1 MNVQLHR
8 RILMVAAG
16 VLAWSLLVVVPGG
29 DAGPRLGLAGALA
42 QDDFGFDL
50 SGEEKPK
57 KKKKKKTR
65 KRKAGRKKAAAGA
78 RAGKGGKQAEEMSL
92 GFEALDVS
100 VKSPEKVAMEKAL
113 DKMKDRNY
121 AGAAAAF
128 WDIYNNPK
136 AKQYFQSAEYQLA
149 KALYRLGLYH
159 SALWRFGMILDKG
172 VEHKYFKTSL
182 EWLFFIS
189 HKITDQAE
197 VLKDVARYADI
208 EFPKKYR
215 DEFRFLLAKY
225 FYFRALEVEKAGAPA
240 PKPKVKPK
248 KKEPAEDSFGFDL
261 GGGEEAEQQPAAQDD
276 SGGFG
281 LDLDVEKKTGPSAL
295 PTDVVGFLSKSK
307 ALILQV
313 SEKSKFY
320 PRAKYLEGIILYK
333 QGNHQEAVEAFKQV
347 VRILHPK
354 TGRFRDDALRERAFF
369 QLART
374 HYEYKQFNF
383 ALFYYD
389 RIGRDSEAW
398 LESLFEASW
407 AWFRLGKFQKA
418 LGNLITLDSP
428 FFRDEY
434 FPEGLVL
441 KAVTYYENCRY
452 PESNQIVKE
461 FQERFEPLHKEL
473 KKLLAQASTPET
485 AYRKLLAI
493 QKAPPRGEAGRM
505 LRRILKLALSDK
517 DLKLLNSSV
526 LELERELRRIHR
538 SKSVFSNSK
547 LAKRLVDYLNERKKG
562 LIKKAGVLTKRRLEQ
577 EREYLA
583 SLLSQALRIKLENDT
598 AELEVLKRMQASGEE
613 DLGPT
618 LLPYQWTAATDDEK
632 LYWPYEGEFWRDELG
647 TYEYT
652 LTWGCRKQVE

>member
-485 AYRKLLAI
+485 AYRQLLAI

>member
-16 VLAWSLLVVVPGG
+16 VLAWSLLVVVSEG